1 MSACGEDIDMQLE
14 LSPNLLTQIQTHGE
28 AAYPEEGAGFLL
40 GKADDDRRLV
50 TSILKVNNA
59 REDSA
64 RHNRY
69 LLTAQDY
76 LRGEEEAARQGL
88 DLLGVFHS
96 HPDSPN
102 RPSEFDRDW
111 AMPWFSYIIT
121 SVNSGRAVESRAW
134 RLEDDRSAFFE
145 EVIKVIIPSSSLDD
159 QG

>member
-1 MSACGEDIDMQLE
+1 MSGFGEDLDMSLE
-14 LSPNLLTQIQTHGE
+14 LSAHLLIQIHSDGE

-40 GKADDDRRLV
+40 GRVEGDHRQVLAVLPV
-50 TSILKVNNA
+50 SNA

-64 RHNRY
+64 RYNRY
-69 LLTAQDY
+69 LLTAEDY
-76 LRGEEEAARQGL
+76 LHGEQEAVHRGL

-134 RLEDDRSAFFE
+134 RLEEDRSAFFE
-145 EVIKVIIPSSSLDD
+145 EKIEVIIPSSSLND
-159 QG
+159 